1 MKSRLFL
8 FTVLIFVISAVSA
21 ISFAQRKPDTDQPIR
36 GDFKITIKTKITKL
50 GIGEKARAQIKLRN
64 GQKIKGYV
72 SNAGEK
78 DFALTD
84 GKSGQTTTIAYT
96 DVVEVKKPGMTKRTK
111 ILIGVGIGVVA
122 TAAILAWAVTHS
134 LSNFDFHGIA
144 IR

>member
-1 MKSRLFL
+1 MKNHLTIILIGSLVFL
-8 FTVLIFVISAVSA
+8 ASGGQTLARSSGKDKVLTVEA
-21 ISFAQRKPDTDQPIR
+21 
-36 GDFKITIKTKITKL
+36 IKTKITKL

-72 SNAGEK
+72 SNAGER

-84 GKSGQTTTIAYT
+84 GKSGQTTTIAYA
-96 DVVEVKKPGMTKRTK
+96 DVVEVKKPGMSKRSK
-111 ILIGVGIGVVA
+111 ILIGVGIGIVA

-134 LSNFDFHGIA
+134 LSNLDFHGIA

>member
-1 MKSRLFL
+1 MKKYLALVIVGSLFL
-8 FTVLIFVISAVSA
+8 FFPGHMLARSQKDDALAVD
-21 ISFAQRKPDTDQPIR
+21 K
-36 GDFKITIKTKITKL
+36 IKTKITRL

-64 GQKIKGYV
+64 GQRIKGYV
-72 SNAGEK
+72 SNVGEK

-84 GKSGQTTTIAYT
+84 GKSGQTTTISYA
-96 DVVEVKKPGMTKRTK
+96 DVVEVKKPGMSKRTK
-111 ILIGVGIGVVA
+111 ILLGVGLGVVA